1 MHKCS
6 RLAEAGM
13 TEQELALVANLQL
26 QTAEEAKVLVPSLA
40 AEGRF
45 TDDELNRILLE
56 IENYREFE

>member
-1 MHKCS
+1 
-6 RLAEAGM
+6 M

-26 QTAEEAKVLVPSLA
+26 QTGEEAKVLVPSLA